1 MRRLQVLT
9 ALTLRDFWLED
20 ILPFSCCPMFMLPRN
35 PFDEW
40 PKWWTMTDAAL
51 GDTRVAGAME
61 PLYWSPASPIFDMP
75 PSEAKKLPQ
84 RVVWFGSTEN
94 IPAEVSKFIKP
105 ECRNQPFLLQ
115 SNFEISAELKEL
127 LSKVVAATREGKPAH
142 AWRAESITRLLT
154 LQDECL
160 EAFAA
165 CAAESRR
172 RAKDA

>member
-1 MRRLQVLT
+1 MHRPASSPT
-9 ALTLRDFWLED
+9 ALRSQKAEAAAA
-20 ILPFSCCPMFMLPRN
+20 
-35 PFDEW
+35 
-40 PKWWTMTDAAL
+40 AAL
-51 GDTRVAGAME
+51 LVKVRKSELIDSHSHGAE
-61 PLYWSPASPIFDMP
+61 LA
-75 PSEAKKLPQ
+75 L
-84 RVVWFGSTEN
+84 
-94 IPAEVSKFIKP
+94 FIAAQKG
-105 ECRNQPFLLQ
+105 LL
-115 SNFEISAELKEL
+115 AELKEL

>member
-1 MRRLQVLT
+1 MCDSPLNGKRTRL
-9 ALTLRDFWLED
+9 
-20 ILPFSCCPMFMLPRN
+20 S
-35 PFDEW
+35 
-40 PKWWTMTDAAL
+40 
-51 GDTRVAGAME
+51 GAME
-61 PLYWSPASPIFDMP
+61 PLYWSPASDIFEMP
-75 PSEAKKLPQ
+75 LQGASLAHLCTRATPCRDSARVSPAWPEAKLLPQ
-84 RVVWFGSTEN
+84 RVVWFGSTTGC
-94 IPAEVSKFIKP
+94 PREVLKFIKP